1 MLALLIFVLNLLML
15 QDKLNLNKKGDKNLF
30 KIYNDKTG

>member
-15 QDKLNLNKKGDKNLF
+15 QDKLNLSEKGDKNLF
-30 KIYNDKTG
+30 KILK